1 MRAGVAV
8 SADGINWL
16 RGDGLVEGHRS
27 AAEQLRDVGVVLS
40 PNSDNWWT
48 LDTAH
53 LNVSDVQVGPCFSPA
68 VHPASFPTCL
78 RGCDSQQARQAWS
91 VQQMLAGE
99 CVHGLYTICTRVQQ
113 LQRTLTSTM
122 LHCLKQQTLPVH

>member
-1 MRAGVAV
+1 MCVCVLGFFLPSFSPAGVAV

-27 AAEQLRDVGVVLS
+27 AADQLRDVGVVLG

-53 LNVSDVQVGPCFSPA
+53 LSVSDVQVGGWH
-68 VHPASFPTCL
+68 VVL
-78 RGCDSQQARQAWS
+78 
-91 VQQMLAGE
+91 V
-99 CVHGLYTICTRVQQ
+99 CVC
-113 LQRTLTSTM
+113 M
-122 LHCLKQQTLPVH
+122 